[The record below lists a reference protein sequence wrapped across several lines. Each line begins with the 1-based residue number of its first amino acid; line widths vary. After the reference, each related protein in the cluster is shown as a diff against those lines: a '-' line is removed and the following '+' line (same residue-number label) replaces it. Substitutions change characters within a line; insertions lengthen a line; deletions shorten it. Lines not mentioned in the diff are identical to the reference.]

1 MTNTAGI
8 NETIQSAI
16 TQLSEDKKIFD
27 KFEIDSRFIERYT
40 RKYSRIEG
48 NTKVFDFW
56 AEKYSEIKTQVQNI
70 NSIIDGYKR
79 AFEKQFENCS
89 SCVKILR
96 DTIKAFPNY
105 QESQIRANI
114 DLFNLKTTLMVL
126 YKTSNSSYPEDN
138 QDYNRFLKAIY
149 DVQEKCNTDFS
160 PSQYSLK
167 TLFHDDNVSTNL
179 IQHDFPISIRM

>member
-1 MTNTAGI
+1 MINTAGI

-56 AEKYSEIKTQVQNI
+56 AEKYSEIKSQVQNI

-89 SCVKILR
+89 SSVKILR

-105 QESQIRANI
+105 QESQIR
-114 DLFNLKTTLMVL
+114 K
-126 YKTSNSSYPEDN
+126 
-138 QDYNRFLKAIY
+138 
-149 DVQEKCNTDFS
+149 
-160 PSQYSLK
+160 
-167 TLFHDDNVSTNL
+167 
-179 IQHDFPISIRM
+179 